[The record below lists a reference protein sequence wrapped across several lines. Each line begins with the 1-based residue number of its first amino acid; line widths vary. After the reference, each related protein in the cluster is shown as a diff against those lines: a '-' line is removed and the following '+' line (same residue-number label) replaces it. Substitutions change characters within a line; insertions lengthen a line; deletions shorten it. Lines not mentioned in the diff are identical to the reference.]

1 VKTEFTAEQ
10 KRALGVFTVLAL
22 LAGAYF
28 LSTYFIL
35 IVMAAVTAY
44 LFTPLFDRFTRRFS
58 TGRSAALTLVV
69 ALAAVIIP
77 LTLVIFLAIAQVTR
91 MVSNVASWAATAN
104 PGALGEQ
111 ALEFINR
118 TLARVPFLHT
128 TVTAESLKH
137 IITTVGQNAGRWLLH
152 LLRDAAGSAFG
163 VITASIIFLY
173 VFLALLVN
181 REKVLTLIRQ
191 LNPLGEEI
199 TDLYFTKI
207 GAMVRGTV
215 EGQFIIAVC
224 QGVAGA
230 ASIYV
235 GGFHQGFFILCIFL
249 TALSVIPLG
258 SGVVTIP
265 FGIGMMFFGHPIG
278 GAFVVLFHIIGITNL
293 DNFLRPILVPREA
306 RLNSALMLLS
316 VFSGI
321 GMFSF
326 WGIIIGPVLMII
338 IVTTINVYLAV
349 YRGIE
354 LEENRD
360 DTPRGKKPKGKR
372 LLRTRSTRSTT
383 QGSVAST

>member
-1 VKTEFTAEQ
+1 VALKTEFTADQ
-10 KRALGVFTVLAL
+10 KRALGIFTVLAL
-22 LAGAYF
+22 VGGAYF
-28 LSTYFIL
+28 LSGYFIL

-44 LFTPLFDRFTRRFS
+44 LFTPLFTRFTRRFS
-58 TGRSAALTLVV
+58 AGRSAAFTLVV
-69 ALAAVIIP
+69 ALAVVIIP
-77 LTLVIFLAIAQVTR
+77 LTLVILLAIAQVTR

-111 ALEFINR
+111 ALEFVNR
-118 TLARVPFLHT
+118 TLARVPYLHT

-173 VFLALLVN
+173 VFLALLVH

-199 TDLYFTKI
+199 TDLYLTKI

-230 ASIYV
+230 ASIYL

-249 TALSVIPLG
+249 SAVIPLG

-265 FGIGMMFFGHPIG
+265 FGIAMMFFGHPIG
-278 GAFVVLFHIIGITNL
+278 GTFVVLFHLIGVTNL

-306 RLNSALMLLS
+306 RLNPALMLLS

-321 GMFSF
+321 AVFGF
-326 WGIIIGPVLMII
+326 WGIIMGPVLMII

-349 YRGIE
+349 YRGVE
-354 LEENRD
+354 FEDSHDEV
-360 DTPRGKKPKGKR
+360 PRRKNMFGMKSK
-372 LLRTRSTRSTT
+372 TT
-383 QGSVAST
+383 APVASE

>member
-1 VKTEFTAEQ
+1 MKIIVLKT
-10 KRALGVFTVLAL
+10 
-22 LAGAYF
+22 F
-28 LSTYFIL
+28 LSAL
-35 IVMAAVTAY
+35 I
-44 LFTPLFDRFTRRFS
+44 P
-58 TGRSAALTLVV
+58 
-69 ALAAVIIP
+69 
-77 LTLVIFLAIAQVTR
+77 
-91 MVSNVASWAATAN
+91 
-104 PGALGEQ
+104 
-111 ALEFINR
+111 
-118 TLARVPFLHT
+118 
-128 TVTAESLKH
+128 
-137 IITTVGQNAGRWLLH
+137 
-152 LLRDAAGSAFG
+152 AGSAFG

-199 TDLYFTKI
+199 TDLYLTKI

-230 ASIYV
+230 ASIYI

-265 FGIGMMFFGHPIG
+265 FGIGMMFFGHSIG
-278 GAFVVLFHIIGITNL
+278 GAFVVLFHLIGITNL

-306 RLNSALMLLS
+306 RLNPALMLLS
-316 VFSGI
+316 VFSGLAAF
-321 GMFSF
+321 GF

-349 YRGIE
+349 YRGVE
-354 LEENRD
+354 LEESHD
-360 DTPRGKKPKGKR
+360 DAPRRKNVPKGKP
-372 LLRTRSTRSTT
+372 
-383 QGSVAST
+383 VP

>member
-1 VKTEFTAEQ
+1 VALKTEFTADQ
-10 KRALGVFTVLAL
+10 KRALGIFTVLAL
-22 LAGAYF
+22 VGGAYF
-28 LSTYFIL
+28 LSGYFIL

-44 LFTPLFDRFTRRFS
+44 LFTPLFTRFTRRFS
-58 TGRSAALTLVV
+58 AGRSAAFTLVV
-69 ALAAVIIP
+69 ALAVVIIP
-77 LTLVIFLAIAQVTR
+77 LTLVILLAIAQVTR

-104 PGALGEQ
+104 LGALGEQ
-111 ALEFINR
+111 ALEFVNR
-118 TLARVPFLHT
+118 TLARVPYLHT

-173 VFLALLVN
+173 VFLALLVH

-199 TDLYFTKI
+199 TDLYLTKI

-230 ASIYV
+230 ASIYL

-249 TALSVIPLG
+249 SALSVIPLG

-265 FGIGMMFFGHPIG
+265 FGIAMMFFGHPIG
-278 GAFVVLFHIIGITNL
+278 GTFVVLFHLIGVTNL

-306 RLNSALMLLS
+306 RLNPALMLLS

-321 GMFSF
+321 AVFGF
-326 WGIIIGPVLMII
+326 WGIIMGPVLMII

-349 YRGIE
+349 YRGVE
-354 LEENRD
+354 FEDSHDEV
-360 DTPRGKKPKGKR
+360 PRRKNMFGMKSK
-372 LLRTRSTRSTT
+372 TT
-383 QGSVAST
+383 APVASE